1 MAKKIKK
8 LILNGEAYDLA
19 TPSATASVAWAVKLG
34 SDTAQSTAANAVT
47 STSGR
52 TYAIQTNSSWQMV
65 VNVPWEDSQ
74 TGSAST
80 STAGTLKLG
89 SDTVQS
95 TAANAVSS
103 TASRSYALQVNS
115 SGQWVINVPWTDTTY
130 TASNFDI
137 KDLTDSTS
145 LRTTWSNKQDA
156 LSEVTKSD
164 MDTGTS
170 TTAGKVSAKAIAD
183 YVKGKV
189 AGTYVYKGSKASYDL
204 LPASWNTTWDV
215 WNVVAAY
222 WDYPAWTNFAWDG
235 TAWDALWG
243 TVDLSGYVDTTSNQT
258 INWTKTFWTSPV
270 VPSKSTSAGNNA
282 TTIAT
287 EAQVYKKQDSLTL
300 PSTPTSWHLVTW
312 GANNKTLADWW
323 AIPSVWNATITF
335 KQGISSTAIGTLTTN
350 QSSAW
355 TITMHDNVPITQADY
370 DDLPSTKAT
379 DWNAYWIFEV
389 VS

>member
-8 LILNGEAYDLA
+8 LILNGEAYDLGTPNA
-19 TPSATASVAWAVKLG
+19 TSTVSWSIKLG
-34 SDTAQSTAANAVT
+34 SDTAQSTSANAVT
-47 STSGR
+47 STANR
-52 TYAIQTNSSWQMV
+52 TYAVQVNSSWQAV

-103 TASRSYALQVNS
+103 TASRSYALQVNG

-130 TASNFDI
+130 SATDFDI

-170 TTAGKVSAKAIAD
+170 TTAGKVSAKSIAD
-183 YVKGKV
+183 YVKWKV
-189 AGTYVYKGSKASYDL
+189 AGTYVYKGSKATYGDL
-204 LPASWNTTWDV
+204 PSSWNTTGDV

-222 WDYPAWTNFAWDG
+222 STYPAGTNFAWDW

-243 TVDLSGYVDTTSNQT
+243 TVDLSWYVDTTSNQT

-270 VPSKSTSAGNNA
+270 VPSKTTAA
-282 TTIAT
+282 TNTGTAVAT

-312 GANNKTLADWW
+312 GANNKTLADWG
-323 AIPSVWNATITF
+323 AIPSVWNGTVTYY
-335 KQGISSTAIGTLTTN
+335 QWISTTAIWSITMN
-350 QSSAW
+350 QSSSW
-355 TITMHDNVPITQADY
+355 SITMHDNVPITQSDY
-370 DDLPSTKAT
+370 DDLPSSKAT
-379 DWNAYWIFEV
+379 DGNSYWIYEV

>member
-34 SDTAQSTAANAVT
+34 SDTAQSTAANAV
-47 STSGR
+47 SSNANR
-52 TYAIQTNSSWQMV
+52 TYAIQTNSSGQMV
-65 VNVPWEDSQ
+65 VNVPRSDTQ
-74 TGSAST
+74 TSWAT
-80 STAGTLKLG
+80 SSVAGTIKLG

-103 TASRSYALQVNS
+103 TASRTYATQLNGDWQMV
-115 SGQWVINVPWTDTTY
+115 VNVPRTDTTY
-130 TASNFDI
+130 TASSFDI

-145 LRTTWSNKQDA
+145 LRSTWSNKQDA

-170 TTAGKVSAKAIAD
+170 TTAGKVSAKSIAD

-222 WDYPAWTNFAWDG
+222 STYPAGTNFAWDW

-243 TVDLSGYVDTTSNQT
+243 TVDLSWYVDTSSNQT

-270 VPSKSTSAGNNA
+270 VPSK
-282 TTIAT
+282 TTDASNTWTAIAT

-312 GANNKTLADWW
+312 GANNKTLADWG

-379 DWNAYWIFEV
+379 DWNAYWIYETT
-389 VS
+389 S

>member
-8 LILNGEAYDLA
+8 LILNGEAYDLS
-19 TPSATASVAWAVKLG
+19 TPAASASVAGAVKLG

-52 TYAIQTNSSWQMV
+52 TYAVQTNSSWQMV

-103 TASRSYALQVNS
+103 TASRSYALQVNA

-130 TASNFDI
+130 SASSFDI

-145 LRTTWSNKQDA
+145 LRSTWSAKQDA

-170 TTAGKVSAKAIAD
+170 TTAGKVSAKSIAD

-222 WDYPAWTNFAWDG
+222 STYPAGTNFAWDG

-243 TVDLSGYVDTTSNQT
+243 TVDLSGYVDTSSNQT
-258 INWTKTFWTSPV
+258 IAGTKTFSTSPV
-270 VPSKSTSAGNNA
+270 VPSKSTAAGNNA

-287 EAQVYKKQDSLTL
+287 EAQVYLKQDSLTL
-300 PSTPTSWHLVTW
+300 ASSPTSWHIVTW
-312 GANNKTLADWW
+312 GSNNKTFADWG

-335 KQGISSTAIGTLTTN
+335 KQGISATAIGTLTTN
-350 QSSAW
+350 QSSAG
-355 TITMHDNVPITQADY
+355 TITMHDNVPITQSDY
-370 DDLPSTKAT
+370 DDLPSSKAT
-379 DWNAYWIFEV
+379 DWNAYWIYETT
-389 VS
+389 S

>member
-8 LILNGEAYDLA
+8 MILNGEAYDLA
-19 TPSATASVAWAVKLG
+19 TPNASASVAGSVKLG

-103 TASRSYALQVNS
+103 TASRSYALQVNAS
-115 SGQWVINVPWTDTTY
+115 WQWVINVPWTDTTY
-130 TASNFDI
+130 AATDFDI

-145 LRTTWSNKQDA
+145 LRSTWSAKQDA

-189 AGTYVYKGSKASYDL
+189 ANTYVYKGSKETYDL

-222 WDYPAWTNFAWDG
+222 STYPAWTNFAWNG

-270 VPSKSTSAGNNA
+270 VPSKTTAAWNNW

-287 EAQVYKKQDSLTL
+287 EAQVYLKQDSLTL
-300 PSTPTSWHLVTW
+300 ASSPTSWHIVTW
-312 GANNKTLADWW
+312 GANNKTFADWW

-335 KQGISSTAIGTLTTN
+335 KQGISATAIGTLTTN
-350 QSSAW
+350 QSSAG

-379 DWNAYWIFEV
+379 DWNAYWIYETT
-389 VS
+389 S